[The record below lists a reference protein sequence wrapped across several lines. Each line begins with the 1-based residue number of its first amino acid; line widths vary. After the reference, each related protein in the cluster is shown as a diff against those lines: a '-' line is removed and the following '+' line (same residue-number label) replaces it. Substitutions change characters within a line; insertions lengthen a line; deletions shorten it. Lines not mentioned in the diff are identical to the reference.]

1 MNNKNALLII
11 DMQQED
17 GFVLENLDTVVTH
30 TAALLETTR
39 HQRVPVIYT
48 RHINQADG
56 SDLPRGEPRAADG
69 GPSSYRAGTRQV
81 EIIERL
87 APQPDELIIDKGRY
101 SAFHRTNLDARLKA
115 LGVDTLSICGVL
127 TDVCVLSTV
136 FDAFALG
143 YRIRLVS
150 DACTTTTL
158 AGHYSALLIMANWV
172 YALEILTCAEC
183 LRALENRE
191 YLSLIP
197 EHPDLFAHQPHE
209 LESTIARLQTHLA
222 RTQE

>member
-17 GFVLENLDTVVTH
+17 GFVLEHFDTVVEN
-30 TAALLETTR
+30 TAALLETAR
-39 HQRVPVIYT
+39 QQQVPVFYT
-48 RHINQADG
+48 RHINPADG
-56 SDLPRGEPRAADG
+56 SDMPRGEPRATDG

-81 EIIERL
+81 EIIESL
-87 APQPDELIIDKGRY
+87 APLADETVIDKGRY
-101 SAFHRTNLDARLKA
+101 SAFHRTDLDARLKA
-115 LGVDTLSICGVL
+115 LDVDTLILSGVL

-143 YRIRLVS
+143 YHIRLVT

-172 YALEILTCAEC
+172 YSLEMLTSAQC
-183 LRALENRE
+183 LRALEQHS
-191 YLSLIP
+191 YLSLSP
-197 EHPDLFAHQPHE
+197 RQPDMFAHQPHE
-209 LESTIARLQTHLA
+209 LQSTIARLQAHLVQA
-222 RTQE
+222 QE

>member
-17 GFVLENLDTVVTH
+17 GFVLEHFDTVAANTV
-30 TAALLETTR
+30 ALLKTAR
-39 HQRVPVIYT
+39 RQRVPVIYT

-56 SDLPRGEPRAADG
+56 SNLPRGEPRAADG

-81 EIIERL
+81 EILELL
-87 APQPDELIIDKGRY
+87 APQPDELVIDKSRY
-101 SAFHRTNLDARLKA
+101 SAFHRTDLDGRLKA
-115 LGVDTLSICGVL
+115 LGVDTLIVCGVL

-143 YRIRLVS
+143 YQIRLVS

-158 AGHYSALLIMANWV
+158 AGHYSALLMMANWI
-172 YALEILTCAEC
+172 YAMEILTGAEC
-183 LRALENRE
+183 LRALENRD

-197 EHPDLFAHQPHE
+197 ERPDLFAHQPHE
-209 LESTIARLQTHLA
+209 LERTIARLQTHLA

>member
-17 GFVLENLDTVVTH
+17 GFVLEHFDTVVANI
-30 TAALLETTR
+30 AALLETAR
-39 HQRVPVIYT
+39 RQRVPVIYT

-101 SAFHRTNLDARLKA
+101 SAFHRTDLDARLKA
-115 LGVDTLSICGVL
+115 HGVDTLIVCGVL

-143 YRIRLVS
+143 YHIQLVS
-150 DACTTTTL
+150 DACTTTTR

-209 LESTIARLQTHLA
+209 LESTIARLHTHLT

>member
-1 MNNKNALLII
+1 MNNNNALLII

-17 GFVLENLDTVVTH
+17 SFVLENFDPVVANI
-30 TAALLETTR
+30 AALLGTAR
-39 HQRVPVIYT
+39 QQRVPVLFT

-87 APQPDELIIDKGRY
+87 APAENEQIIDKGRY
-101 SAFHRTNLDARLKA
+101 SAFHRTDLDTRLKA
-115 LGVDTLSICGVL
+115 LGVDTLIVTGVL
-127 TDVCVLSTV
+127 TDVCVLSSV

-143 YRIRLVS
+143 YHVRLVS

-158 AGHYSALLIMANWV
+158 AGHYSSLLIMANWV
-172 YALEILTCAEC
+172 YALEILSCREC
-183 LRALENRE
+183 LRAMHQRD
-191 YLSLIP
+191 YLSLTP
-197 EHPDLFAHQPHE
+197 EHPDQFAHQPHE
-209 LESTIARLQTHLA
+209 LEETITRLHSHLA